1 MKVNGIPT
9 RTIWSIEHGQAVGII
24 DQTKLPFEFK
34 KERLD
39 DWQQVRDAIATMKV
53 RGAPLIGIAA
63 VWALVLAIR
72 DNASD
77 DFIHEVR
84 SELIATRPT
93 AVNLQW
99 AVDHVVKRVISLP
112 QKDRLPAVYKLAKEM
127 TQADVLTNRAIGTH
141 GAKVIAEIYARK
153 REPVNILTHC
163 NAGWLAT
170 VDYGT
175 ALSAVYIAFEQ
186 GIPLHVWVDETRP
199 REQGLLTAWELAGV
213 GIPHTVI
220 ADNAGG
226 HLMQHREVDAVI
238 VGADRITAIGDVA
251 NKVGTYLKAL
261 AAKDMDVPFYVAA
274 PSSTID
280 WSIQDGKHSIKIEN
294 RAGDELRIVRGLDK
308 KGHACDVRI
317 ISEQTNVENPAF
329 DVTPAK
335 LVTGIITERG
345 VCAPEFLTR
354 LFPAGARAQARGK
367 SCIRKRMK
375 ESLLLKPI
383 VA

>member
-1 MKVNGIPT
+1 MKVNGTPT
-9 RTIWSIEHGQAVGII
+9 RTIWSVDHGQAVGII
-24 DQTKLPFEFK
+24 DQTKLPFEFR
-34 KERLD
+34 KEVLH
-39 DWQQVRDAIATMKV
+39 DWKAVRAAIVMMKV
-53 RGAPLIGIAA
+53 RGAPLIGIAGA
-63 VWALVLAIR
+63 WAMVLAIR
-72 DNASD
+72 DNPED

-84 SELIATRPT
+84 SELISSRPT

-99 AVDHVVKRVISLP
+99 AVDHMVKKVMSLP
-112 QKDRLPAVYKLAKEM
+112 KKDRLPAAYREAEQM
-127 TQADVLTNRAIGTH
+127 TQADVLANRAIGTH
-141 GAKVIAEIYARK
+141 GARIIAQIYADK

-220 ADNAGG
+220 TDNAGG

-261 AAKDMDVPFYVAA
+261 AAKDMEIPFYVAA

-280 WSIQDGKHSIKIEN
+280 WSIQDGKHSIEIEN
-294 RAGDELRIVRGLDK
+294 RNGDELRFVRGIDK
-308 KGHACDVRI
+308 KGRLSDVRI
-317 ISEQTNVENPAF
+317 IGAQTNVENPAF
-329 DVTPAK
+329 DVTPAR
-335 LVTGIITERG
+335 LITGIITERG

-354 LFPAGARAQARGK
+354 LFPEGARIHARG
-367 SCIRKRMK
+367 
-375 ESLLLKPI
+375 
-383 VA
+383 

>member
-1 MKVNGIPT
+1 M
-9 RTIWSIEHGQAVGII
+9 
-24 DQTKLPFEFK
+24 
-34 KERLD
+34 
-39 DWQQVRDAIATMKV
+39 
-53 RGAPLIGIAA
+53 
-63 VWALVLAIR
+63 
-72 DNASD
+72 
-77 DFIHEVR
+77 
-84 SELIATRPT
+84 
-93 AVNLQW
+93 
-99 AVDHVVKRVISLP
+99 
-112 QKDRLPAVYKLAKEM
+112 
-127 TQADVLTNRAIGTH
+127 
-141 GAKVIAEIYARK
+141 
-153 REPVNILTHC
+153 
-163 NAGWLAT
+163 
-170 VDYGT
+170 
-175 ALSAVYIAFEQ
+175 YIAFEQ

-226 HLMQHREVDAVI
+226 HLMQYREVDAVI

-354 LFPAGARAQARGK
+354 LFPEGARAHARG
-367 SCIRKRMK
+367 
-375 ESLLLKPI
+375 
-383 VA
+383 

>member
-9 RTIWSIEHGQAVGII
+9 RTIWSVDHGQAIGII
-24 DQTKLPFEFK
+24 DQTKLPFEFEK
-34 KERLD
+34 IILK
-39 DWQQVRDAIATMKV
+39 DWRQVQEAIATMKV
-53 RGAPLIGIAA
+53 RGAPLIGIAGA
-63 VWALVLAIR
+63 WAMVLAVR
-72 DNASD
+72 DNPSD

-84 SELIATRPT
+84 SELISTRPT

-99 AVDHVVKRVISLP
+99 AVDHLVKRIISLP
-112 QKDRLPAVYKLAKEM
+112 AKDRLPVAYREAEAM
-127 TQADVLTNRAIGTH
+127 TQADVLANRAIGTH
-141 GAKVIAEIYARK
+141 GAKIIAELYAKK

-170 VDYGT
+170 VDYG
-175 ALSAVYIAFEQ
+175 
-186 GIPLHVWVDETRP
+186 
-199 REQGLLTAWELAGV
+199 ELAGFGV
-213 GIPHTVI
+213 PHTVI

-261 AAKDMDVPFYVAA
+261 AAKDMEVPFYVAA

-280 WSIQDGKHSIKIEN
+280 WSIQDGKHGIKIEN
-294 RAGDELRIVRGLDK
+294 RSGDELRYIRGRDK
-308 KGHACDVRI
+308 KGHVCDVRVM
-317 ISEQTNVENPAF
+317 SEQTNVENPAF

-354 LFPAGARAQARGK
+354 LFPEGARAHARG
-367 SCIRKRMK
+367 
-375 ESLLLKPI
+375 
-383 VA
+383 

>member
-1 MKVNGIPT
+1 MKVNGTPT
-9 RTIWSIEHGQAVGII
+9 RTIWSVDHGQAVGII
-24 DQTKLPFEFK
+24 DQTKLPFEFR
-34 KERLD
+34 KEVLH
-39 DWQQVRDAIATMKV
+39 DWKAVRDAIVMMKV
-53 RGAPLIGIAA
+53 RGAPLIGIAGA
-63 VWALVLAIR
+63 WAMVLAIR
-72 DNASD
+72 DNPED

-84 SELIATRPT
+84 SELISSRPT

-99 AVDHVVKRVISLP
+99 AVDHMVKKVMSLP
-112 QKDRLPAVYKLAKEM
+112 KKDRLPAAYREAEQM
-127 TQADVLTNRAIGTH
+127 TQADVLANRAIGTH
-141 GAKVIAEIYARK
+141 GARIIAQIYADK

-220 ADNAGG
+220 TDNAGG

-261 AAKDMDVPFYVAA
+261 AAKDMEIPFYVAA

-280 WSIQDGKHSIKIEN
+280 WSIQDGKHSIEIEN
-294 RAGDELRIVRGLDK
+294 RNGDELRFVRGVDK
-308 KGHACDVRI
+308 KGRLSDVRI
-317 ISEQTNVENPAF
+317 IGAQTNVENPAF
-329 DVTPAK
+329 DVTPAR
-335 LVTGIITERG
+335 LITGIITERG
-345 VCAPEFLTR
+345 VCAPEFLAR
-354 LFPAGARAQARGK
+354 LFPEGARIHARG
-367 SCIRKRMK
+367 
-375 ESLLLKPI
+375 
-383 VA
+383 

>member
-9 RTIWSIEHGQAVGII
+9 RTIWSVDHGQAIGII
-24 DQTKLPFEFK
+24 DQTKLPYEFK
-34 KERLD
+34 KEVLR
-39 DWQQVRDAIATMKV
+39 DWIAVKDAIATMKV

-63 VWALVLAIR
+63 AWAMVLAIR
-72 DNASD
+72 DNAKD
-77 DFIHEVR
+77 DFIHQVR

-99 AVDHVVKRVISLP
+99 AVDHMVKRVISLP
-112 QKDRLPAVYKLAKEM
+112 ERERLPVAYKEAEAM
-127 TQADVLTNRAIGTH
+127 TQANVLENRAIGTH
-141 GAKVIAEIYARK
+141 GAKIIAELYAKK

-199 REQGLLTAWELAGV
+199 REQGLLTAWELSGV

-226 HLMQHREVDAVI
+226 HLIQHREVDAVI

-251 NKVGTYLKAL
+251 NKIGTYLKAL
-261 AAKDMDVPFYVAA
+261 AAKDMEVPFYVAA

-280 WSIQDGKHSIKIEN
+280 WSVQDGKHGIEIEN
-294 RAGDELRIVRGLDK
+294 RSGDELRFLRGIDK
-308 KGHACDVRI
+308 KGKVSEVQI
-317 ISEQTNVENPAF
+317 IQAQTNVENPAF
-329 DVTPAK
+329 DVTPAR

-354 LFPAGARAQARGK
+354 LFPEGGRLQTRG
-367 SCIRKRMK
+367 
-375 ESLLLKPI
+375 
-383 VA
+383 